1 MLIGFAQADF
11 LDRVRV
17 HAVFQAQGSK
27 RTARSVF
34 FANCADVV
42 SRKNSI

>member
-27 RTARSVF
+27 WGAGSVF
-34 FANCADVV
+34 FADCADVV
-42 SRKNSI
+42 SSKDGI